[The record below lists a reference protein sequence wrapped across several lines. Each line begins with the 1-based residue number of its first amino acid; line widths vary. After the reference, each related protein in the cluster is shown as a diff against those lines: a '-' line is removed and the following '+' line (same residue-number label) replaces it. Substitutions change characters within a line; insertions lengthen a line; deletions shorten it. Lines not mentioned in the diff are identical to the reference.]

1 MNDLS
6 LTYNDFEAMYG
17 IDVSRLVAARLDD
30 IANQYEKLRDR
41 GDDASADL
49 LKQEGL
55 MLADSFDADE
65 PLLFAQVIRR
75 IH

>member
-17 IDVSRLVAARLDD
+17 IDVPRLVAARLDD
-30 IANQYEKLRDR
+30 IADQYEKLRNR
-41 GDDASADL
+41 GDHASADL

-55 MLADSFDADE
+55 MLADSFDSDE
-65 PLLFAQVIRR
+65 PLLFAQVIGR
-75 IH
+75 IR